1 MPNPPHWRPMQ
12 FDELERRLTEARDL
26 LSQAARLIATQDL
39 EKVSGLA
46 DLHLDEEK
54 RRDEHAHRR
63 RYR

>member
-1 MPNPPHWRPMQ
+1 MTRIPEWRPLD
-12 FDELERRLTEARDL
+12 FDNLESRLTEARDL
-26 LSQAARLIATQDL
+26 LQQAVRLIAAHDL

-54 RRDEHAHRR
+54 RRDDHAHRR

>member
-1 MPNPPHWRPMQ
+1 MPNTPHWRPMD
-12 FDELERRLTEARDL
+12 FGDLERRLAEASDL
-26 LSQAARLIATQDL
+26 LVRAARLMAAQDL
-39 EKVSGLA
+39 EKVSSLA